1 MMQEEFEKLAGYH
14 VKADVYDAIEKL
26 YLNCDLDK
34 TQFVKKFGKTFK
46 FFAVKPQPHIIRIS
60 KGMTSKG
67 CKISQY
73 EVIKIDVKTG
83 KKFVREIPDT
93 LEYCYGSKV
102 DAELSE
108 VEEIKSEPERY
119 YVVVWLYD
127 GTVSKTPTVFDKG
140 ELIFCAAIQH
150 DEDCNGEVNY
160 YNCGRPIGY
169 YTRKQEALK
178 IARNIEKSHAEVAA
192 AEVYK
197 EKVFRAL
204 LCA

>member
-1 MMQEEFEKLAGYH
+1 MMQQEFEKLVG
-14 VKADVYDAIEKL
+14 
-26 YLNCDLDK
+26 
-34 TQFVKKFGKTFK
+34 
-46 FFAVKPQPHIIRIS
+46 
-60 KGMTSKG
+60 
-67 CKISQY
+67 
-73 EVIKIDVKTG
+73 
-83 KKFVREIPDT
+83 
-93 LEYCYGSKV
+93 YGSKA

-140 ELIFCAAIQH
+140 ELIFCGAIQY
-150 DEDCNGEVNY
+150 DEDCNGEMGY

-178 IARNIEKSHAEVAA
+178 IARNIKKSNAEMAA
-192 AEVYK
+192 AEVYR
-197 EKVFRAL
+197 EKVFRTL

>member
-1 MMQEEFEKLAGYH
+1 MMQQEFEKLVG
-14 VKADVYDAIEKL
+14 
-26 YLNCDLDK
+26 
-34 TQFVKKFGKTFK
+34 
-46 FFAVKPQPHIIRIS
+46 
-60 KGMTSKG
+60 
-67 CKISQY
+67 
-73 EVIKIDVKTG
+73 
-83 KKFVREIPDT
+83 
-93 LEYCYGSKV
+93 YGSKAN
-102 DAELSE
+102 AELSE

-140 ELIFCAAIQH
+140 ELIFCGAIQY
-150 DEDCNGEVNY
+150 DEDCDGEMGY

-178 IARNIEKSHAEVAA
+178 IARDIEKSNAEVAA

-197 EKVFRAL
+197 EKSFRAL

>member
-1 MMQEEFEKLAGYH
+1 MMQQEFEKLVG
-14 VKADVYDAIEKL
+14 
-26 YLNCDLDK
+26 
-34 TQFVKKFGKTFK
+34 
-46 FFAVKPQPHIIRIS
+46 
-60 KGMTSKG
+60 
-67 CKISQY
+67 
-73 EVIKIDVKTG
+73 
-83 KKFVREIPDT
+83 
-93 LEYCYGSKV
+93 YGSKA

-140 ELIFCAAIQH
+140 ELIPCNAIQCV
-150 DEDCNGEVNY
+150 DYDGEMSY

-178 IARNIEKSHAEVAA
+178 IARDIEKSNAEVAA

-197 EKVFRAL
+197 GKSFRAL